1 MDDTKKFED
10 RLAKY
15 DQEWNGPK
23 LHVLLV
29 VTLAVAI
36 AVIYFIASVRSGDYV
51 WDPTAHDPAHEIE
64 PSGW

>member
-23 LHVLLV
+23 LHVLLI

-36 AVIYFIASVRSGDYV
+36 AVVTRRHERPA
-51 WDPTAHDPAHEIE
+51 AH
-64 PSGW
+64 

>member
-15 DQEWNGPK
+15 DQEWTGPK
-23 LHVLLV
+23 LHVLLI
-29 VTLAVAI
+29 VTLAIAI
-36 AVIYFIASVRSGDYV
+36 AVIYTIASWRSGDFT
-51 WDPTAHDPAHEIE
+51 WDPTAHDPGHEIE